1 MLIATAIA
9 NCRAGITQADVNGN
23 GTVTTVEINHAKK
36 AGVLTPAEAK
46 LLQRVASD
54 IRQGQTLPNYA
65 TQLDVYEASAH
76 AADTNH
82 DGVLSKHEAATAPD
96 TFVGATRTVWSNR
109 AMLKK
114 IAAF

>member
-1 MLIATAIA
+1 MLISTAIS
-9 NCRAGITQADVNGN
+9 NCRADLAKADTNGN
-23 GTVTTVEINHAKK
+23 GTVTTVEIARAKK
-36 AGVLTPAEAK
+36 AGVITTAEAK

-54 IRQGQTLPNYA
+54 IRQGQTLPNYRS
-65 TQLDVYEASAH
+65 QLDLYEASAT

-82 DGVLSKHEAATAPD
+82 DGVLSKKEAAAAAD
-96 TFVGATRTVWSNR
+96 TFVGANRTVWSNR

>member
-1 MLIATAIA
+1 MLVSTAISNCRTAIA
-9 NCRAGITQADVNGN
+9 KADANGN
-23 GTVTTVEINHAKK
+23 GTVTTVEISRAKK
-36 AGVLTPAEAK
+36 AGLVTAAEAR

-54 IRQGQTLPNYA
+54 IRQGQTLPNYRS
-65 TQLDVYEASAH
+65 QLDLYEASAT
-76 AADTNH
+76 AADSNH
-82 DGVLSKHEAATAPD
+82 DGVLSKKEAAAASD